1 MVKSFEKDSDGQY
14 PETKITDIVVLEKQ
28 GGLSALLMEVLL
40 IADNMART
48 ADLAHHFLEAVD
60 QAAIASARWQPRR

>member
-1 MVKSFEKDSDGQY
+1 
-14 PETKITDIVVLEKQ
+14 
-28 GGLSALLMEVLL
+28 MEVLL

-60 QAAIASARWQPRR
+60 QAAIASARWRGLGDKNAADEAAVEAMRKTFDNLLLNG